1 MNKAWLRCE
10 VHPGMFDDE
19 SAIGVTT
26 DEGMLVSF
34 FLPTDLVRDQEIAV
48 GVVAH
53 NGEYGVV
60 MLPQRTFEGSN
71 VARVP
76 IDAIRFA

>member
-1 MNKAWLRCE
+1 
-10 VHPGMFDDE
+10 MFADE

-26 DEGMLVSF
+26 DEGMVVSF
-34 FLPTDLVRDQEIAV
+34 FLPTDLVHDHEIAV
-48 GVVAH
+48 EVIARNGEFGVVS
-53 NGEYGVV
+53 
-60 MLPQRTFEGSN
+60 LPQRTFEGSN

>member
-10 VHPGMFDDE
+10 VYPGMFSDE
-19 SAIGVTT
+19 SAIGVIT
-26 DEGMLVSF
+26 DEGLVSF
-34 FLPTDLVRDQEIAV
+34 FLPTDLVHDHEIAV
-48 GVVAH
+48 EVLARNGEFGVVS
-53 NGEYGVV
+53 
-60 MLPQRTFEGSN
+60 LPQRTFEGSN